1 MSATKEVTQRVHDK
15 LRRELG
21 TLVCDLL
28 GQDDTIEI
36 ILNADGTLWAERLGQ
51 PMVPVGT
58 MAAGQAESLM
68 ATVAS
73 TIPTTVTRDNPILE
87 CELPLDGSRFSAVIP
102 PVVTAP
108 CFSIRV
114 PARRIFPL
122 ETYVK
127 SGIVSERQRD
137 VLVSAV
143 TERKNILVSG
153 GTGSGKTT
161 FANALIDTIARVAP
175 DHRLA
180 ILEDT
185 RELQCASKNRLMM
198 RTSEA
203 VPMDRL
209 LMHALRQRPDRIIVG
224 EVRDRAALTLLKSWT
239 TGHPGGIATVHSNV
253 DDPRGALRRLEF
265 LVAEAFSGPAQELVA
280 EAVDVI
286 VTIAKTKDGARR
298 VQGIAIVREYGE
310 RGYEVEWNSDA

>member
-1 MSATKEVTQRVHDK
+1 MTAAREVTQRVHDK

-21 TLVCDLL
+21 PLVCELL
-28 GQDDTIEI
+28 AAPDVIEI
-36 ILNADGTLWAERLGQ
+36 ILNADGRLWVERLGE
-51 PMVPVGT
+51 PMAVAGT
-58 MAAGQAESLM
+58 MTAGQAESLM
-68 ATVAS
+68 MTVAS
-73 TIPTTVTRDNPILE
+73 TIPTTLTRENPILE

-102 PVVTAP
+102 PIVPSP

-114 PARRIFPL
+114 PAKTIFPL
-122 ETYVK
+122 ETYRDK
-127 SGIVSERQRD
+127 GIITGRQFEM
-137 VLVSAV
+137 LMAAV
-143 TERKNILVSG
+143 DARKNILVSG

-161 FANALIDTIARVAP
+161 FTNALIDYIARAAP

-185 RELQCASKNRLMM
+185 RELQCSAENVLSM

-203 VPMDRL
+203 ATMDRL
-209 LMHALRQRPDRIIVG
+209 LRHALRQRPDRIIVG
-224 EVRDRAALTLLKSWT
+224 EVRDGAALTLLKSWT
-239 TGHPGGIATVHSNV
+239 TGHPGGAATVHSNV

-265 LVAEAFSGPAQELVA
+265 LVAEAFRGPAKELIG

-298 VQGIAIVREYGE
+298 VQGIAAVAGWT
-310 RGYEVEWNSDA
+310 GGAYEIEWDNAA